1 MVKPIWSNQFFV
13 INKNIIL
20 NAVQKAYTIKKQNKT
35 LQQKNTANLN
45 HQNPAKP
52 LHQKSKAVN
61 QLLFL
66 VLIMFSKKD
75 VSFCLHLF
83 PSLPS
88 KTTLNANIFSYFCHS
103 LLINRLQNAE
113 CQSSVF
119 HTSASHLASL
129 IRQTL
134 VSSKL

>member
-1 MVKPIWSNQFFV
+1 MVKHIWSNQFFV

-35 LQQKNTANLN
+35 LQQKNMGNLN

-66 VLIMFSKKD
+66 VLIDSQLQLADYVFQKGCK
-75 VSFCLHLF
+75 L
-83 PSLPS
+83 LPS
-88 KTTLNANIFSYFCHS
+88 FISFPTIKDNT
-103 LLINRLQNAE
+103 
-113 CQSSVF
+113 
-119 HTSASHLASL
+119 
-129 IRQTL
+129 
-134 VSSKL
+134 